1 MDGFSPEVIIL
12 PKVGVNIT
20 VGIFTAESLAQ
31 FHRLNVADY
40 FHQVV
45 LQDVAFTFQAWI
57 MNSSFISP
65 WMAQVQFAGPET
77 HSSHGVVVLEI
88 FRVTFC

>member
-1 MDGFSPEVIIL
+1 MDRFSPEVIFL

-45 LQDVAFTFQAWI
+45 LQDVTFTFQAWI
-57 MNSSFISP
+57 MTSSFI
-65 WMAQVQFAGPET
+65 
-77 HSSHGVVVLEI
+77 
-88 FRVTFC
+88 

>member
-1 MDGFSPEVIIL
+1 MDGFSPEVIFL

-57 MNSSFISP
+57 MNSSFS
-65 WMAQVQFAGPET
+65 
-77 HSSHGVVVLEI
+77 
-88 FRVTFC
+88 